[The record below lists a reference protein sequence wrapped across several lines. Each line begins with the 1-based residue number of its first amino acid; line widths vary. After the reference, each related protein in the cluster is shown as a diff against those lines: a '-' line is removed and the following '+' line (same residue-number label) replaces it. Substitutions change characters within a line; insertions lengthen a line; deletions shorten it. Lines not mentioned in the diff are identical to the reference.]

1 MEIESVQVIPMLK
14 DSKWE
19 DTNRIFEVSMIT
31 TDYATW
37 FTSIYEEILSFVEI
51 ARPETDEN
59 CVNFAKR
66 QQAFM
71 VAPTAMFGSSVYVV
85 KTITADNLIDIVI
98 DGPLYKVN
106 VFMVDDMSAEKTVER
121 KYVDPVSFMPM
132 YGLWYPQKKTYK
144 VRYGAL
150 WCAV

>member
-59 CVNFAKR
+59 CVNFCKT
-66 QQAFM
+66 
-71 VAPTAMFGSSVYVV
+71 TASIHACTNCYVWFIRLCC
-85 KTITADNLIDIVI
+85 KNN
-98 DGPLYKVN
+98 Y
-106 VFMVDDMSAEKTVER
+106 S
-121 KYVDPVSFMPM
+121 
-132 YGLWYPQKKTYK
+132 
-144 VRYGAL
+144 
-150 WCAV
+150 

>member
-1 MEIESVQVIPMLK
+1 MPRGSQASMKRFYHLWRSPDQK
-14 DSKWE
+14 Q
-19 DTNRIFEVSMIT
+19 TRIVLI
-31 TDYATW
+31 
-37 FTSIYEEILSFVEI
+37 
-51 ARPETDEN
+51 
-59 CVNFAKR
+59 FAKR

-71 VAPTAMFGSSVYVV
+71 LAPTAMFGSSVYVV